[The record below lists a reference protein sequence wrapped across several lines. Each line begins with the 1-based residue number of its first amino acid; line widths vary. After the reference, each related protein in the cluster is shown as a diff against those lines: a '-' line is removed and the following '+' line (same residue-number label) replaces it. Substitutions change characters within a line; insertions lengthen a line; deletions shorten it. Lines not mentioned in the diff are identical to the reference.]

1 MNIEKIFRCLIVL
14 IVVLIIAIVSIDYS
28 SMVDLSN
35 TTLDYEYLYDLSDSH
50 IFVFFGERF
59 FLLLLLALIP
69 LAVYAALFFF
79 IKYSREFYILLTC
92 LFLFIEVLGV
102 VLVGSFTFVSS
113 LEFALMT
120 VLNLL
125 DGALIAMMYLTPIK
139 DRF

>member
-59 FLLLLLALIP
+59 FLLLLLTLIP
-69 LAVYAALFFF
+69 FAVYAALFFF